1 DILSMASMIP
11 GHVGAIAAICDIGLS
26 YATGDFSALGK
37 SLLSA
42 IITGGFKTYINN
54 ACKIPKALKY
64 IAGAVFAGY
73 GLSIISK
80 SYTIIRD
87 SALQFVDLMFSGG
100 SPLDYAHVLCNFFQ
114 GLAGLAGGVGFA
126 VGSAVGMVR
135 QCFVA
140 GTKVKTEDGDKNI
153 EEIKAGDIVWSYDPL
168 TGEEGLKEVKQTFK
182 NETETLVH
190 VTVSN
195 ENDKET
201 IDTTVRHPFYVVGY
215 GFRYASELR
224 IGDKVRSVS
233 GDIYEVTSVE
243 IEKLDEP
250 VKIYNFEVEDWHT
263 YFVSESGILVHN
275 DGCGTG
281 TPNTT
286 EDTKQQDTDNITN
299 QSASAPEGKGG
310 SKSNIPLIETSKYIS
325 GKTAD
330 HHIIPK
336 FRGKSKPYAD
346 FIAERGI
353 DVDQYTITVSSG
365 KEGMHMNSIHGKGD
379 WNPLWMEWIDNHPD
393 ATAKDIF
400 QFAGKMMD
408 DFGLSGYEIHPF
420 HKGGK

>member
-1 DILSMASMIP
+1 MRQRYYNTDIKRFINQDILEGNLISSQSLNRYAYVEGNPVNYNDPFGLSPRQILQPYVNLGHDILSMASMIP
-11 GHVGAIAAICDIGLS
+11 GPVGAIAVICDIGLS

-64 IAGAVFAGY
+64 IAGTVFAGY

-80 SYTIIRD
+80 SYTMIRD

-153 EEIKAGDIVWSYDPL
+153 EEIKAGDRVWSYDPV
-168 TGEEGLKEVKQTFK
+168 TGEEGLKEVKQTFE

-190 VTVSN
+190 VTVSNVSN

-201 IDTTVRHPFYVVGY
+201 IDTTVRHPFYVV
-215 GFRYASELR
+215 S
-224 IGDKVRSVS
+224 IVS
-233 GDIYEVTSVE
+233 LSFSLDTVT
-243 IEKLDEP
+243 
-250 VKIYNFEVEDWHT
+250 
-263 YFVSESGILVHN
+263 
-275 DGCGTG
+275 
-281 TPNTT
+281 
-286 EDTKQQDTDNITN
+286 
-299 QSASAPEGKGG
+299 
-310 SKSNIPLIETSKYIS
+310 
-325 GKTAD
+325 
-330 HHIIPK
+330 
-336 FRGKSKPYAD
+336 
-346 FIAERGI
+346 
-353 DVDQYTITVSSG
+353 
-365 KEGMHMNSIHGKGD
+365 
-379 WNPLWMEWIDNHPD
+379 
-393 ATAKDIF
+393 
-400 QFAGKMMD
+400 
-408 DFGLSGYEIHPF
+408 
-420 HKGGK
+420 

>member
-1 DILSMASMIP
+1 MIP
-11 GHVGAIAAICDIGLS
+11 GPVGAIATICDIGLS

-64 IAGAVFAGY
+64 IAGTVFAGY

-80 SYTIIRD
+80 SYTMIRD

-168 TGEEGLKEVKQTFK
+168 TGEEGLKEVKQTFE

-243 IEKLDEP
+243 IEQLDEP

-275 DGCGTG
+275 MCAKKSGTEIKKESRK
-281 TPNTT
+281 NKNK
-286 EDTKQQDTDNITN
+286 DTKGESGNVIPWSSKTVSDASKQLASGDRSVTVENRSQAEELFLGMYQGDGYKNVTGMDAMDSKNLNGGEKGLTYHWDDVFDSDGNLLGHGADNPDSKMPHLQIHP
-299 QSASAPEGKGG
+299 PEGK
-310 SKSNIPLIETSKYIS
+310 
-325 GKTAD
+325 
-330 HHIIPK
+330 IIRI
-336 FRGKSKPYAD
+336 FFGKS
-346 FIAERGI
+346 
-353 DVDQYTITVSSG
+353 
-365 KEGMHMNSIHGKGD
+365 EG
-379 WNPLWMEWIDNHPD
+379 DN
-393 ATAKDIF
+393 
-400 QFAGKMMD
+400 
-408 DFGLSGYEIHPF
+408 
-420 HKGGK
+420 

>member
-1 DILSMASMIP
+1 MIP
-11 GHVGAIAAICDIGLS
+11 GPVGAIATICDIGLS

-64 IAGAVFAGY
+64 IAGTVFAGY

-80 SYTIIRD
+80 SYTMIRD

-168 TGEEGLKEVKQTFK
+168 TGEEGLKEVKQTFE

-224 IGDKVRSVS
+224 IGDKVRS
-233 GDIYEVTSVE
+233 
-243 IEKLDEP
+243 
-250 VKIYNFEVEDWHT
+250 
-263 YFVSESGILVHN
+263 
-275 DGCGTG
+275 
-281 TPNTT
+281 
-286 EDTKQQDTDNITN
+286 
-299 QSASAPEGKGG
+299 
-310 SKSNIPLIETSKYIS
+310 
-325 GKTAD
+325 
-330 HHIIPK
+330 
-336 FRGKSKPYAD
+336 
-346 FIAERGI
+346 
-353 DVDQYTITVSSG
+353 
-365 KEGMHMNSIHGKGD
+365 
-379 WNPLWMEWIDNHPD
+379 
-393 ATAKDIF
+393 
-400 QFAGKMMD
+400 
-408 DFGLSGYEIHPF
+408 
-420 HKGGK
+420 